1 MAATLYRTANSRDK
15 SSNNKATAVRASAG
29 VDRVCCSVRG
39 RRMQASDRAR
49 NTEQHRSMSRKELK
63 VGLAKVCTT
72 AWVSTLQDEVS
83 RRCK

>member
-1 MAATLYRTANSRDK
+1 MSITTYRMANSREK
-15 SSNNKATAVRASAG
+15 TSNNRETAVRASSG
-29 VDRVCCSVRG
+29 VDRICCSVRG

-72 AWVSTLQDEVS
+72 AWVST
-83 RRCK
+83 